1 MKFSE
6 VTNMG
11 ATVAAT
17 ATATPE
23 PSDRLADSDPIE
35 LTGKIMVV
43 AIIFLFVVVMFVLM
57 LHLYAK
63 WFWWRFEERIPPQ
76 QRNRRRRRRFQF
88 APGQDPIIY
97 GSGTHQIGLEA
108 SILKSLPVLVF
119 KPEDFKDGL
128 ECAVCLCDV
137 DEGEKARILP
147 KCNHGFHLDCIDM
160 WFQSHST
167 CPLCRNLVSNES
179 SKPNSTSNAEEINVL
194 VSSEDENLSNMNGLE
209 SSNFP
214 TNVLVFG
221 NCQTQTQTQV
231 SPFGVSLEEGNSQ
244 QQPCSTSSS
253 SSSSLASVNNTMLV
267 IDIPL
272 PSEFGSFSLSSY
284 DSWCVEVE
292 VEVENEMKSPM
303 STRLRSFKRLLS
315 RDKKLSPCS
324 PGSMDVEQGHS

>member
-1 MKFSE
+1 
-6 VTNMG
+6 MG
-11 ATVAAT
+11 ATVT
-17 ATATPE
+17 ATASPGS
-23 PSDRLADSDPIE
+23 SDRLTDSDPIE

-63 WFWWRFEERIPPQ
+63 WFWWRFEERTSPQ
-76 QRNRRRRRRFQF
+76 PRNLRRRRRFQF
-88 APGQDPIIY
+88 APGQDPVIY
-97 GSGTHQIGLEA
+97 GSGIHQIGLEA

-119 KPEDFKDGL
+119 KPEEFKDGL
-128 ECAVCLCDV
+128 ECAVCLCDIV
-137 DEGEKARILP
+137 EGEKARLLP

-179 SKPNSTSNAEEINVL
+179 SKPNSTSNAEEINVF
-194 VSSEDENLSNMNGLE
+194 VSSEGENLSPMNGLE

-221 NCQTQTQTQV
+221 NCQTQTQRQKQG
-231 SPFGVSLEEGNSQ
+231 SSFGVSLEEGSSQ
-244 QQPCSTSSS
+244 QQEQPCSTSSS
-253 SSSSLASVNNTMLV
+253 SLASDNTMLV

-272 PSEFGSFSLSSY
+272 SSEFGSLSLSSS
-284 DSWCVEVE
+284 DIRCVEVE
-292 VEVENEMKSPM
+292 DEMKSPM

-315 RDKKLSPCS
+315 RDKKLSPCI
-324 PGSMDVEQGHS
+324 PGSLDVEQGQS